1 MGINTRVSCGWRR
14 TVMRDDARTVPR
26 RRRRFVS
33 SPSRMMLLIATSLC
47 LILAEP
53 PLAAAA
59 GTGTSTSTEIIVS
72 IVGAVNLNT
81 SEMRIMNITLW
92 GEYPM
97 SLSDTVYYDIATF
110 LNGVNSGTTSPPSST
125 GARRSGNSTS
135 SSDDGGS
142 ESLAWYWI
150 MLIVLGGTGLLVAI
164 ILAIYYGVRVN
175 SNNNNKVHPGDPPL
189 LPDAVPDAYRVARFV
204 GLPVMSY
211 PPPHAY
217 SKVIQIPLV
226 RPMAPPSVHTGVGAY
241 A

>member
-1 MGINTRVSCGWRR
+1 MGINTRVSCGGRR
-14 TVMRDDARTVPR
+14 TVMREDARTVPR
-26 RRRRFVS
+26 HRWRFVS
-33 SPSRMMLLIATSLC
+33 SPSRMTLLIATSLC

-97 SLSDTVYYDIATF
+97 SLSDTVYYDVATF
-110 LNGVNSGTTSPPSST
+110 LNGVNSGTTSPPPT

-164 ILAIYYGVRVN
+164 VLAIYFGVRVDK
-175 SNNNNKVHPGDPPL
+175 NNKVHPEDTPL

-226 RPMAPPSVHTGVGAY
+226 RPTAPPSVHTGVGTFA
-241 A
+241 